1 LPSPAAKRGEAKQA
15 AQGQDFIMACVGN
28 DNASPSGKRC
38 IVTSNSKTKMVNLAA
53 AIRDEFPQRKTIV
66 ITSDTRLNEAEV
78 RQFIGSPAKLA
89 EAYHAVFA
97 SPSIGTGV
105 DIAFPGKAQVFDVVF
120 GFCEAQI
127 TTHLEFDQQLA
138 RVRHPG
144 EVKVWVNPRRFHFE
158 TEFDVV
164 KRDALERSLFKNVLI
179 GYADTG
185 EPEYQENDAFLEMA
199 SLILSEQRASKNDLK
214 ANFIRHKQ
222 KQGFRIEHV
231 NRDEDLSADGLG
243 VLVSGRHL
251 HEEAL
256 RQTILAANT
265 LTETEFVRLRDALRA
280 GEFVPASE
288 KIAYERT
295 SLELFYG
302 SPATADLIRL
312 DGRGRFRAS
321 VRLFELVF
329 EQPDLAKLNFHSF
342 ERRRFVTT
350 ETGKATTLLMLL
362 RLTPLMSEGRLNS
375 EAVIQQS
382 DLAEFTKASL
392 KHKAVIETHLGIDI
406 RRDVKAKPVQQLGRI
421 LRLLGLR
428 LERCGSNK
436 REGQKTYQYRLEL
449 QSLASLKAIVQ
460 ARKAQGQRQ
469 FGGRLFGC
477 PEPQNPIDESA
488 DGDN

>member
-1 LPSPAAKRGEAKQA
+1 
-15 AQGQDFIMACVGN
+15 MACVGN

-164 KRDALERSLFKNVLI
+164 KRDALERSLFKNLLI

-199 SLILSEQRASKNDLK
+199 SMILSEQRASKNDLK

-222 KQGFRIEHV
+222 KQGFRIEG
-231 NRDEDLSADGLG
+231 EDPSA
-243 VLVSGRHL
+243 V
-251 HEEAL
+251 
-256 RQTILAANT
+256 
-265 LTETEFVRLRDALRA
+265 VR
-280 GEFVPASE
+280 E
-288 KIAYERT
+288 YM
-295 SLELFYG
+295 
-302 SPATADLIRL
+302 
-312 DGRGRFRAS
+312 RGRS
-321 VRLFELVF
+321 
-329 EQPDLAKLNFHSF
+329 
-342 ERRRFVTT
+342 
-350 ETGKATTLLMLL
+350 G
-362 RLTPLMSEGRLNS
+362 
-375 EAVIQQS
+375 
-382 DLAEFTKASL
+382 
-392 KHKAVIETHLGIDI
+392 
-406 RRDVKAKPVQQLGRI
+406 
-421 LRLLGLR
+421 
-428 LERCGSNK
+428 
-436 REGQKTYQYRLEL
+436 
-449 QSLASLKAIVQ
+449 
-460 ARKAQGQRQ
+460 
-469 FGGRLFGC
+469 
-477 PEPQNPIDESA
+477 
-488 DGDN
+488 